1 MHSIL
6 DVDGVDVHV
15 SPLRGVGL
23 ARSWSLPL
31 ELGMPA
37 AVIFDTGVIKR
48 GEALQ

>member
-23 ARSWSLPL
+23 ARSLPL